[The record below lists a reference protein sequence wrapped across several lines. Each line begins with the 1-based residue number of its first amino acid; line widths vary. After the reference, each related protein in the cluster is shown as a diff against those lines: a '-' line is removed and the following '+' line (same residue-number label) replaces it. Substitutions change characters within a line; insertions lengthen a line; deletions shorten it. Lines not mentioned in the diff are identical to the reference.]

1 MSRLGMKIAESF
13 GRTLPVFR
21 TAGDAR
27 SQLFAERDERLTKIK
42 TLAAKS
48 ECFAADETPE
58 SLKKMEAWY
67 FQLVD
72 GDDFPALGV
81 SREEFEKCMATYF
94 CQVAVMNCSGTEWH
108 VGEYAFGKGKYEIG
122 VKRGLLQLMLGSF
135 RDHYAKRSNRAH
147 TAIFREYQRY
157 FTK

>member
-1 MSRLGMKIAESF
+1 MKIAESF
-13 GRTLPVFR
+13 GRTLAAFR

-27 SQLFAERDERLTKIK
+27 SQLFAERDERLTKMK
-42 TLAAKS
+42 ALAAKS
-48 ECFAADETPE
+48 EGFAADDTPE

-72 GDDFPALGV
+72 GDGFRALGT
-81 SREEFEKCMATYF
+81 SREEFEQCMATYF
-94 CQVAVMNCSGTEWH
+94 CQVAVTNCSGAEWH
-108 VGEYAFGKGKYEIG
+108 VGEYAFEKRKYEIG
-122 VKRGLLQLMLGSF
+122 VKRGLLQLMRGAF
-135 RDHYAKRSNRAH
+135 RDHYMKSSNRTR